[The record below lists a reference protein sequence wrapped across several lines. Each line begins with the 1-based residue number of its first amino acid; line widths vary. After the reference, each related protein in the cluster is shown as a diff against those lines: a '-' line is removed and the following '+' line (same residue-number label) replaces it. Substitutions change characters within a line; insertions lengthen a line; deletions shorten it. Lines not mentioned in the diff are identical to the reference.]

1 MWSVKKMERKSV
13 CLIWKSKSIDSNAVT
28 WGELWK
34 KKQFSFTRT
43 LAVCCRCCCYH
54 WRLDENSS
62 CVENSRLSLIL
73 LSGNIKNANLR
84 DETFSSH
91 LILLFFCWALKTNDR
106 VRLTRQTLMEY
117 SFASTAYPIFLISN
131 QWVKCWDGWRK
142 AEQKS
147 KKGVKNF
154 WFLSSYWNCRSMKQ
168 HSDAGDGFSPLV
180 VKDK

>member
-1 MWSVKKMERKSV
+1 MWSRKKMERKSV
-13 CLIWKSKSIDSNAVT
+13 CLIWKSKSIDSDAVT

-34 KKQFSFTRT
+34 KSNFPS
-43 LAVCCRCCCYH
+43 LAHLPFVVAVVVITEDWMRILPVWKTPDCRSSYCLEILKMQIYEMK
-54 WRLDENSS
+54 LFFLISS
-62 CVENSRLSLIL
+62 CS
-73 LSGNIKNANLR
+73 
-84 DETFSSH
+84 
-91 LILLFFCWALKTNDR
+91 FFAEHWKTNDR
-106 VRLTRQTLMEY
+106 VRLTRQTLFEY

-131 QWVKCWDGWRK
+131 QWVKCWDGWGK